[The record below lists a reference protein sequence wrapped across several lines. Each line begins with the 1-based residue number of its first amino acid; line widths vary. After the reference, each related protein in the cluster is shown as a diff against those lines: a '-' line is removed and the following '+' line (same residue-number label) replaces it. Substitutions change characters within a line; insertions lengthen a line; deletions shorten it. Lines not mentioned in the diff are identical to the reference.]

1 MKIDEYSYILD
12 EFGVVRHKCKCCGK
26 DIMYDNTNIH
36 ITKTHN
42 IQINGKSFQTV
53 KTVNN
58 VKYKLMVCQQC
69 LLEKFPN
76 IKNLSRIFNVMC
88 DATQF
93 AFDIPQEISQTA
105 KRKYALSEET
115 FIKKYGEVEGRK
127 RWESYLKKQAET
139 NTYEYKHK
147 IFNMTED
154 EFKQYNLSRAVTLNN
169 LIRKY
174 GEEEGRKRWEL
185 YLEKQRITKSREYMV
200 DKYGEINTDKINKS
214 KSINLENLIRKYG
227 EEEGKKRWYEYI
239 NNRSKPYS
247 KISQECF
254 RKIDDIIG
262 YKYFSMFYSKNTE
275 KCVIIDN
282 RMNFLDYYIPELNIC
297 IEFNGDMWHGNPNI
311 YKDSDYC
318 NPFYPNLTA
327 KDLREKDYIRYK
339 KLEELYNIHTY
350 VIWEGEY
357 KSKSFDIKTFL
368 KSFINF

>member
-174 GEEEGRKRWEL
+174 GEEEG
-185 YLEKQRITKSREYMV
+185 
-200 DKYGEINTDKINKS
+200 
-214 KSINLENLIRKYG
+214 
-227 EEEGKKRWYEYI
+227 KKRWYEYI